1 MQRYYHAEICREV
14 FRDVGL
20 VKESTNGYV
29 PDGSVGI
36 RRVGCRA
43 NVSLQVRGQLV
54 EVRVLG
60 PVADSCLD
68 PREMMLDAWVE
79 LPPPSPAVR
88 LRARPGKLP
97 TPDAP
102 FIPRDEESR

>member
-1 MQRYYHAEICREV
+1 MATSLMEA
-14 FRDVGL
+14 L
-20 VKESTNGYV
+20 ESVELAAGQTY
-29 PDGSVGI
+29 
-36 RRVGCRA
+36 RC
-43 NVSLQVRGQLV
+43 QVRGQLV

-68 PREMMLDAWVE
+68 RREMMLDAWVE

-97 TPDAP
+97 PPDAP